1 MAVLIT
7 GGAGYI
13 GSHTVAEF
21 IRAGETVVVLDN
33 LYQGHRD
40 AVQGV
45 QFIEADIRDQSTL
58 VKILRE
64 FHVESVIH
72 FAANSLVGE
81 SVQNPLKYYDNNVGG
96 TRALLSAMTECGVG
110 RIVFSS
116 SAATYGEP
124 VQVPIPETHTQ
135 VPTNPY
141 GETKLV
147 IERMLRWCHA
157 AYGMASVSLRYFNAA
172 GAHPDG
178 RIGEDH
184 DPETHL
190 VPIVLSVALGQRPHL
205 PVFGDDYPTED
216 GTCIRDYV
224 HVVDLASAHHLALER
239 LRKSSVCEAY
249 NLGSGSGYSVLEI
262 VEAARR
268 VTGHAIPVVVSERRA
283 GDPAVLIAASEKA
296 RTELS
301 WRPRFESIESMIA
314 SAWEWHREHP
324 RGYSKA

>member
-13 GSHTVAEF
+13 GSHTVVEF

-33 LYQGHRD
+33 LYQGHPE

-45 QFIEADIRDQSTL
+45 HLIEADLRDQSKV

-64 FHVESVIH
+64 FDIESVIH

-81 SVQNPLKYYDNNVGG
+81 SVQDPLKYYDNNVGG

-124 VQVPIPETHTQ
+124 VQVPIPETHPQ

-147 IERMLRWCHA
+147 IERMLRWCHV
-157 AYGMASVSLRYFNAA
+157 AYNLASVSLRYFNAA

-178 RIGEDH
+178 HIGEDH

-205 PVFGDDYPTED
+205 PVFGDDYATQD

-224 HVVDLASAHHLALER
+224 HVMDLASAHHLALGR
-239 LRKSSVCEAY
+239 LREKSVCEAY

-268 VTGHAIPVVVSERRA
+268 VTGHPIPVVVSGRRA
-283 GDPAVLIAASEKA
+283 GDPAVLIASSEKA

-301 WRPRFESIESMIA
+301 WRPRHESIESMIA
-314 SAWEWHREHP
+314 SAWEWHSKHP
-324 RGYSKA
+324 LGYGRA